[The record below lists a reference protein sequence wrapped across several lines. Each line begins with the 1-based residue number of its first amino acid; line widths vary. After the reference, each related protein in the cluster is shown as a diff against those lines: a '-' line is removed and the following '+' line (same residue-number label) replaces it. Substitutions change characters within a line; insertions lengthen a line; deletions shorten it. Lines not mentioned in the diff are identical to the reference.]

1 LKKILPGRDAIM
13 ESELEHRLLNASKTQ
28 LVSLLQEL
36 VVHHP
41 VLLTE
46 IVELLEQFADPTDA
60 ATAEVRD
67 TEIDSEATEDWD
79 FSGDD
84 DELAELHHVSRP
96 TLPSLDI
103 ESKHQQIDSYVERLQ
118 QGESQQSIG
127 SDLLHLLREAEMRAD
142 QHDYQ
147 GALDLYALI
156 LDKRL
161 AEKNSALIHIFD
173 KAMDESMPFL
183 EALLSETS
191 SSITFDAS
199 ITLSPLLTASMRHEW
214 LKRLF
219 ELWIKRLDL
228 HQTEEDVPE
237 IMLDVA
243 WNDDATLLHSLVQTE
258 LHQLSQDH
266 HSNIVDFSRQH
277 RARALEKFLKELP
290 YL

>member
-1 LKKILPGRDAIM
+1 M
-13 ESELEHRLLNASKTQ
+13 ESGLEHYLHNINKIQ
-28 LVSLLQEL
+28 LASLLQEL
-36 VVHHP
+36 VVRHP

-46 IVELLEQFADPTDA
+46 VVELLGQFAGTESADET
-60 ATAEVRD
+60 EESD

-84 DELAELHHVSRP
+84 DDLAELHSVAR
-96 TLPSLDI
+96 PSLPPLEI
-103 ESKHQQIDSYVERLQ
+103 ESKQQQINTYAERLLH
-118 QGESQQSIG
+118 GESQQSIG
-127 SDLLHLLREAEMRAD
+127 SNLLHLLREAEMRAD

-147 GALDLYALI
+147 GALALYALI

-161 AEKNSALIHIFD
+161 AEKNGVLVHIFD
-173 KAMDESMPFL
+173 KAIDESMPFL

-199 ITLSPLLTASMRHEW
+199 IPLSPLLTPSMRHEW

-219 ELWIKRLDL
+219 TLWLKRLDL
-228 HQTEEDVPE
+228 HHTEEDVPE

-243 WNDDATLLHSLVQTE
+243 WNDDAAFLYSLVQNE
-258 LHQLSQDH
+258 LQPSSQDD
-266 HSNIVDFSRQH
+266 HSNIVDFAHQYRV
-277 RARALEKFLKELP
+277 RALEKFLKELP